1 MTNAKNTIANKDKN
15 SNTIFSDIKSW
26 FKYFKSY
33 FLNLFVKNKISKK
46 IPTENHIGEFSFKN
60 VYKIVNDKDKIKIF
74 KWWLN
79 FFPINTQVI
88 TNPSDNNRFRL
99 KLRFVKLKPCKVAN
113 IFHIQIIIVRKID
126 DASKVII
133 KNLNFICLFSN

>member
-1 MTNAKNTIANKDKN
+1 M
-15 SNTIFSDIKSW
+15 
-26 FKYFKSY
+26 
-33 FLNLFVKNKISKK
+33 
-46 IPTENHIGEFSFKN
+46 PPENHIGEFSFNN
-60 VYKIVNDKDKIKIF
+60 VNNIVNNNDNIKIF
-74 KWWLN
+74 KLWFS
-79 FFPINTQVI
+79 FFPIDTQVI

-133 KNLNFICLFSN
+133 KDLNFICLFSN

>member
-1 MTNAKNTIANKDKN
+1 MIKLFSNKYT
-15 SNTIFSDIKSW
+15 S
-26 FKYFKSY
+26 
-33 FLNLFVKNKISKK
+33 
-46 IPTENHIGEFSFKN
+46 
-60 VYKIVNDKDKIKIF
+60 
-74 KWWLN
+74 
-79 FFPINTQVI
+79 I

-133 KNLNFICLFSN
+133 KDLNFICLFSN

>member
-1 MTNAKNTIANKDKN
+1 M
-15 SNTIFSDIKSW
+15 
-26 FKYFKSY
+26 
-33 FLNLFVKNKISKK
+33 
-46 IPTENHIGEFSFKN
+46 GEFSFKN
-60 VYKIVNDKDKIKIF
+60 IYKIVNDKDNIKIF
-74 KWWLN
+74 KLLLN
-79 FFPINTQVI
+79 FFPINIQAT

-133 KNLNFICLFSN
+133 KDLNFICLFSN